1 MPIEHPYCRRWSW
14 PVVRNRESSFVICFP
29 KRPSESAILTKPD
42 IRMCVTIY
50 PSVFV
55 FLTAGWLDHCIRNYL
70 RQTKWPVSILF
81 VWLSD
86 VYWKK
91 HTGIS
96 SESIF
101 YLYLCTAIRRKTG
114 SICCEVNVEI
124 YSKRQ
129 IHSPAPAMGEV
140 FSQKATALTGVGF
153 VLLLTGFPRP
163 TLRNASPRPLFFR
176 IAIRQRG

>member
-1 MPIEHPYCRRWSW
+1 MAAECPVRKPGEEGSGIEPAYSSKSSMPIEHPCCRRWSW
-14 PVVRNRESSFVICFP
+14 PVVRNRESSSVICFL
-29 KRPSESAILTKPD
+29 KQPSESATLTKPD
-42 IRMCVTIY
+42 IRMCITIY
-50 PSVFV
+50 PSIFA

-101 YLYLCTAIRRKTG
+101 F
-114 SICCEVNVEI
+114 I
-124 YSKRQ
+124 Y
-129 IHSPAPAMGEV
+129 I
-140 FSQKATALTGVGF
+140 F
-153 VLLLTGFPRP
+153 VLLSVERRAAF
-163 TLRNASPRPLFFR
+163 A
-176 IAIRQRG
+176 AE